1 MVSAYNSG
9 SSEMTIIKIRFGNDV
24 RKTTLHHSND
34 VTLNDLILMVQRIF
48 RLSSTHNV
56 SLKYKDQDGDLIT
69 LGDDSDL
76 LLGLQSG
83 PNLSLQVRVENEA
96 LLQVTEILDQVNQ
109 LQSDVQK
116 LANSIASMKTAAAI
130 KEPSAPSL
138 SQKAAPVVPN
148 GVGSPPS
155 PIPQEEFL
163 PPATIQPSLQEQAL
177 NNFHSLTNANALG
190 GREEDI
196 PLDVSHNSYEP
207 PLPAHD
213 GHGHGHDHGHGHSHQ
228 HGSEQ
233 GHGHSHDNAYSFGDA
248 GHGHSHSHE
257 QQPPAPPIPSFPTSN
272 MPPPMSQVLFE
283 LVYSPRRI
291 KFKEE
296 KDEEGGVSFCIFRL
310 SLRSSNSR
318 LLRLRRSPRPSPSNS
333 SSTPT
338 RPRPFSSS
346 RSGNSSTPKPKPD
359 LQRFRTAV
367 NCRK

>member
-272 MPPPMSQVLFE
+272 MPPPMSQAQPPQQQFAPPPPASFA
-283 LVYSPRRI
+283 SP
-291 KFKEE
+291 
-296 KDEEGGVSFCIFRL
+296 VPQQQQQHSH
-310 SLRSSNSR
+310 
-318 LLRLRRSPRPSPSNS
+318 
-333 SSTPT
+333 SSTPVQQFQVWQFFNPQTQT
-338 RPRPFSSS
+338 RPATFSN
-346 RSGNSSTPKPKPD
+346 RG
-359 LQRFRTAV
+359 
-367 NCRK
+367 